1 VTYENIVLKGVRFK
15 VVICE
20 NILLKYFRFKVV
32 T

>member
-1 VTYENIVLKGVRFK
+1 MRNILLKIFRFK
-15 VVICE
+15 VVTYE